1 MSPAAIWKWTA
12 LPKSAGS
19 ASLLGRGL
27 GRLDWLGRKRLGLLV
42 FFFLRQAKGAQT
54 DGLGVVVRGF
64 GGGLLLDQRGALFP
78 GREMTVGVAA
88 GGFFL
93 GRIVDGDLL
102 SNGAAALRPPP
113 LITLGELDV
122 GGFGAARIRLNV
134 ELDLLAFVQ
143 AADTSR
149 FESRGMD
156 EHVLAAV
163 FWRDETETLGGVE
176 KLHGADGHFNSFT
189 TSGYVRAYAW
199 TAVETM
205 TSGL

>member
-1 MSPAAIWKWTA
+1 LTA
-12 LPKSAGS
+12 LPKAVDGPGS

-27 GRLDWLGRKRLGLLV
+27 GRLGRKRLGLLV

-54 DGLGVVVRGF
+54 DGLGVVGGGF
-64 GGGLLLDQRGALFP
+64 GCSLLLDQRGALFP